1 MTRRPVQQARRV
13 SDRQYL
19 DTWPVR
25 EPIEWPPIRASWRE
39 MAWFAAMTVAMSICI
54 LAIGLGLAVFMA
66 VAS

>member
-1 MTRRPVQQARRV
+1 MTRRPVQQARRITDKQLV
-13 SDRQYL
+13 S
-19 DTWPVR
+19 WPVR
-25 EPIEWPPIRASWRE
+25 EPIDWPPIRASWRE